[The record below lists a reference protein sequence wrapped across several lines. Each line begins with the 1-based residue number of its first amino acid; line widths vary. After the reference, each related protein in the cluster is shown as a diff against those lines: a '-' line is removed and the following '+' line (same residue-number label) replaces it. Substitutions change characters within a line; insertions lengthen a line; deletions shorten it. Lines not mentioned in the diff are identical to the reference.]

1 MDWKKALLLAGGLA
15 GGAAA
20 LWYLLLK
27 EDGAKTAVA
36 AVANSKADRRVGAM
50 EEITKEQLMQI
61 LKEIIV
67 SQDEM
72 KAYIKILTEELLSK
86 SLTFD
91 ETYKKVREVQPK
103 DPLDRYGLSMTDFD
117 KLLDKHQKD
126 PDVRESIAK
135 IMGAPSPSNLASD
148 KVQNISVKKVIDI
161 HNFMLEELEKLVAD
175 FQKTPG
181 KESFDMKTVT
191 IAAQAIV
198 GSKIQAK
205 FGITSED
212 IESAVLMYHAHL
224 ATDQDFATVNI
235 KIQHAM
241 GKLMG
246 TTYSSN

>member
-20 LWYLLLK
+20 LWYLLK
-27 EDGAKTAVA
+27 EDGAKTAA
-36 AVANSKADRRVGAM
+36 AVVNSKADRRVGAA

-61 LKEIIV
+61 LKEIIA
-67 SQDEM
+67 SQEEM

-103 DPLDRYGLSMTDFD
+103 DPLERYGLSMTDFD
-117 KLLDKHQKD
+117 KQLNNHQQD
-126 PDVRESIAK
+126 PEVREAITK
-135 IMGAPSPSNLASD
+135 IMGSPSPSNLASD
-148 KVQNISVKKVIDI
+148 KVQGISVKEVIDI
-161 HNFMLEELEKLVAD
+161 HNFMLEELEKLVED

-205 FGITSED
+205 FSITSED

-224 ATDQDFATVNI
+224 ASDQDFASVNI

-246 TTYSSN
+246 TGYSSN